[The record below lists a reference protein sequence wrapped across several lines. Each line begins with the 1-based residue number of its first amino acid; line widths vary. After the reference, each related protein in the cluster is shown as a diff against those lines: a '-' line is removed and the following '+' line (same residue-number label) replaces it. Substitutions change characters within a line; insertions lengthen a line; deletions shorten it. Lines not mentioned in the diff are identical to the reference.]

1 MIRILPTFRG
11 YTIDCRLQEFR
22 KIPFGSSMLE
32 WEFIDFKSEKGDQLV
47 VAYLKTRAGKR
58 ALKDGSFYYKL

>member
-1 MIRILPTFRG
+1 MRVLPTFRG

-22 KIPFGSSMLE
+22 IVSRTELP
-32 WEFIDFKSEKGDQLV
+32 EFIPFKSEKGDELV

-58 ALKDGSFYYKL
+58 ALKDGSFYYEL